1 VTVTVVTVV
10 VVVLVLL
17 GLIGMDRLALQVLMT
32 SPRAPDKTVPDTG
45 VDHEDLVIQSDDHVL
60 GAWLL
65 KPPGEANAPLVLLAH
80 GWGANYS
87 LFLQLAEPLVAD
99 GYEVLLFDIRGHG
112 RNEAVP
118 FVTVR
123 HFRDDVMAAVAYA
136 RGRFPDRPLVVIGHS
151 LGGAASTLA
160 AAEGAH
166 MQGLVLIAAPSD
178 ALRATAEFLSQQK
191 LPGNLM
197 LRLLVPFWWR
207 RAGSRFGPLTPT
219 KRLPEVKIPVLIIHP
234 ENDQR
239 VPVAHAERLS
249 AAAGCGYELV
259 AGAGH
264 NDVLGHD
271 ETHRLVRG
279 FLERF

>member
-1 VTVTVVTVV
+1 MTVTVV
-10 VVVLVLL
+10 VVVLVVMGLL
-17 GLIGMDRLALQVLMT
+17 GMDRLALHVLTT

-45 VDHEDLVIQSDDHVL
+45 VDHEDLVIRSGDHQL

-65 KPPGEANAPLVLLAH
+65 KPQGEPRTPLILLAH

-123 HFRDDVMAAVAYA
+123 HFRDDVMAVVAYA
-136 RGRFPDRPLVVIGHS
+136 KRRFPDRPLVVIGHS

-160 AAEGAH
+160 AAEGAP

-178 ALRATAEFLSQQK
+178 PTRATAEFLTQQK

-197 LRLLVPFWWR
+197 VRLLVPFWWR

-219 KRLPEVKIPVLIIHP
+219 KRLTEVRIPVLIIHP

-239 VPVAHAERLS
+239 VPIDHAERLS

-271 ETHRLVRG
+271 ETHRLVKAY
-279 FLERF
+279 LERF